1 MKDKLRQVLD
11 HEIERSV
18 SWATSTI
25 REEQERNLA
34 YYLGLPMGNEVEGRS
49 QVVSWDVFEII
60 ESALPSF
67 LEPIF
72 GGDNIAEFQP
82 QGPEDEQSAQQAT
95 DYVNYLVT
103 ERNDGFM
110 VFYTWLKDAL
120 LSKVGVVR
128 PEWVMEDPERNEYEG
143 LTQEQLVMIQQD
155 QRNEIT
161 EATARTVD
169 VQGQPLTVYDVT
181 VLTKKPGK
189 LKIRN
194 VKPTE
199 FVLSKDARTPD
210 EAYVIGEIVTYTRS
224 ELKELGHK
232 RWADVS
238 DYDVHAIGFDS
249 LDPDE
254 HDTMRRDDTAAPELE
269 EVQLFKGF
277 VRCDCNGDGIAEWR
291 EVLVGGGM
299 DDTLQD
305 DEVEGQDY
313 AVITPIPIPH
323 RVIGMAYADPAV
335 EIQRLKTGL
344 TRQYLDSLYLANN
357 PRTYVNMAAQVNLE
371 DLLNNRIGGIIR
383 GTGPASDAISPIQTS
398 LVARESLEGI
408 QFADNMRE
416 TRLGITKYNQGLDS
430 ESLNKTATGIG
441 KIMQASEQ
449 RLKTTLRIMA
459 NTGFKRFF
467 QIVLRL
473 VTQHQDVQDVVRLR
487 NDWVQFN
494 PSEWSAG
501 MDCKIQ
507 IGSTNGER
515 MEEMQMLQLFGQFMQ
530 VAAPL
535 GVVTPQNVYEFG
547 KKLAKSAKL
556 LGADVK
562 LLTDPSQ
569 QPPKEPPPDP
579 AMVKAQADMQA
590 KQAELQMK
598 QQSTQADMAAKQ
610 QAAQIDIEVAQ
621 VDLQIKLAE
630 LDIKRQEL
638 QLKAQNAQI
647 DQQIR
652 QQSAAMQASDDMARA
667 REVQE

>member
-11 HEIERSV
+11 HEVSRSV
-18 SWATSTI
+18 SWAQSTI

-34 YYLGLPMGNEVEGRS
+34 YYLGLPLGNEVEGRS
-49 QVVSWDVFEII
+49 QVRSWDVFEII

-82 QGPEDEQSAQQAT
+82 QGPEDEDSAKQAT

-110 VFYTWLKDAL
+110 IFYTWLKDAL

-128 PEWVMEDPERNEYEG
+128 PEWVAQDPERSEYEG
-143 LTQEQLVMIQQD
+143 LTEDQIALMMQD
-155 QRNEIT
+155 TRNELL
-161 EATARTVD
+161 EAAQTGVVD
-169 VQGQPLTVYDVT
+169 MMGMQVPVYDVT
-181 VLTKKPGK
+181 IQAKKPGK
-189 LKIRN
+189 LKVRN
-194 VKPTE
+194 IKPTE
-199 FVLSKDARTPD
+199 FVISSDARTPD
-210 EAYVIGEIVTYTRS
+210 DAYVIGEIVTYTRS
-224 ELKELGHK
+224 ELKEQGHK
-232 RWADVS
+232 RWADVQ
-238 DYDVHAIGFDS
+238 DYDASGFDS
-249 LDPDE
+249 LDPDQ
-254 HDTMRRDDTAAPELE
+254 HDSDRRDDSSAPELE
-269 EVQLFKGF
+269 EVVLFKGF
-277 VRCDCNGDGIAEWR
+277 VRCDVNGDGIAEWR

-323 RVIGMAYADPAV
+323 RVIGMAYADPGA
-335 EIQRLKTGL
+335 EIERLKTGL
-344 TRQYLDSLYLANN
+344 TRQYMDSLYAANN
-357 PRTYVNMAAQVNLE
+357 NSTYVNMSAGVNLD
-371 DLLNNRIGGIIR
+371 DLLSNRIGKIIR
-383 GTGPASDAISPIQTS
+383 GTGPASEAIQPIQTT
-398 LVARESLEGI
+398 LVARDALEGI

-473 VTQHQDVQDVVRLR
+473 VTQHQDMQDVVRLR
-487 NDWVQFN
+487 NEWVKFN
-494 PSEWSAG
+494 PSDWSAG

-515 MEEMQMLQLFGQFMQ
+515 MEEMQMLQMFGAFMQ
-530 VAAPL
+530 QGVQV

-547 KKLAKSAKL
+547 KKLAKAAKL

-569 QPPKEPPPDP
+569 QPPKPPQPNPD
-579 AMVKAQADMQA
+579 MIKAQAEVQSKQADMQI
-590 KQAELQMK
+590 K
-598 QQSTQADMAAKQ
+598 QQG
-610 QAAQIDIEVAQ
+610 AQ
-621 VDLQIKLAE
+621 VDIETARVELQIKLAE
-630 LDIKRQEL
+630 LEIKRQDL
-638 QLKAQNAQI
+638 QLKAQNAMV

-667 REVQE
+667 QEINRDA